1 MKKFNSLEN
10 LKSLLPEDY
19 KSVDKIDSSKKTPL
33 NKQFLEAHYSVKGR
47 AGTPVIIIKGFSLM
61 DKNEIKLISKEIKNK
76 LGIGGSL
83 KNNELYFQGN
93 KRDQIIS
100 ILARM
105 GHDVKK
111 VGG

>member
-10 LKSLLPEDY
+10 LKSLLPDDY
-19 KSVDKIDSSKKTPL
+19 KSVDKTNSSKKTPL

>member
-10 LKSLLPEDY
+10 LKSLLPNDY
-19 KSVDKIDSSKKTPL
+19 KTADKTNSSQKTSL

-61 DKNEIKLISKEIKNK
+61 DKNEIKLISKEIKN
-76 LGIGGSL
+76 GGSL

>member
-1 MKKFNSLEN
+1 
-10 LKSLLPEDY
+10 
-19 KSVDKIDSSKKTPL
+19 
-33 NKQFLEAHYSVKGR
+33 
-47 AGTPVIIIKGFSLM
+47 M
-61 DKNEIKLISKEIKNK
+61 DKNEIKLISREIKNK

-100 ILARM
+100 ILAKM

>member
-10 LKSLLPEDY
+10 LKSLLPDDY
-19 KSVDKIDSSKKTPL
+19 KSVDKTNSSKKIPL
-33 NKQFLEAHYSVKGR
+33 NKQFLEVHYSVKGR
-47 AGTPVIIIKGFSLM
+47 AGTPVIIVKGFTSM
-61 DKNEIKLISKEIKNK
+61 NKNEIKLISKEIKTK

-100 ILARM
+100 ILAKM
-105 GHDVKK
+105 GHEVKK

>member
-10 LKSLLPEDY
+10 LKSLLPDDY
-19 KSVDKIDSSKKTPL
+19 KSADKINSSKKISL

>member
-10 LKSLLPEDY
+10 LKSLLPDDY
-19 KSVDKIDSSKKTPL
+19 KSVDKTNSSKKIAL

-61 DKNEIKLISKEIKNK
+61 DKTEIKLISKEIKNK

-100 ILARM
+100 ILVRM

>member
-10 LKSLLPEDY
+10 LKSLLPDDY
-19 KSVDKIDSSKKTPL
+19 KSVDKINSSKKTPL

-76 LGIGGSL
+76 LTGFRIVCQKVIFFFAVYFHWITAVRVTVSL
-83 KNNELYFQGN
+83 
-93 KRDQIIS
+93 QI
-100 ILARM
+100 
-105 GHDVKK
+105 
-111 VGG
+111 

>member
-10 LKSLLPEDY
+10 LKSLLPDDY
-19 KSVDKIDSSKKTPL
+19 KSVDKTNSSKKIAL

-61 DKNEIKLISKEIKNK
+61 DKNEIKLISKKIKNK

-100 ILARM
+100 MLARM

>member
-10 LKSLLPEDY
+10 LKSLLPDDY
-19 KSVDKIDSSKKTPL
+19 KSFDKTNSLKKIAL

-47 AGTPVIIIKGFSLM
+47 AGTPVIIVKGFSLM

>member
-10 LKSLLPEDY
+10 LKSLLPE
-19 KSVDKIDSSKKTPL
+19 
-33 NKQFLEAHYSVKGR
+33 
-47 AGTPVIIIKGFSLM
+47 
-61 DKNEIKLISKEIKNK
+61 EIKNK

-83 KNNELYFQGN
+83 KKNELYFQGN
-93 KRDQIIS
+93 KRDEIIS

>member
-10 LKSLLPEDY
+10 LKSLLPDDY
-19 KSVDKIDSSKKTPL
+19 KSVDKTNSL
-33 NKQFLEAHYSVKGR
+33 NKQLLEAHYSVKGR

>member
-10 LKSLLPEDY
+10 LKSLLPDDY
-19 KSVDKIDSSKKTPL
+19 KSVDKINSSKKTPL
-33 NKQFLEAHYSVKGR
+33 NKQFLEANYSVKGR

>member
-10 LKSLLPEDY
+10 LKSLLPDDY
-19 KSVDKIDSSKKTPL
+19 KSVDKTDSLK
-33 NKQFLEAHYSVKGR
+33 KQFLEAHYSVKGR

-61 DKNEIKLISKEIKNK
+61 DNNEIKLISKEIKNK

>member
-10 LKSLLPEDY
+10 LKSLLPDDY
-19 KSVDKIDSSKKTPL
+19 KSVDKTNSSKKIPL
-33 NKQFLEAHYSVKGR
+33 KKHFLEAHYSVKGR